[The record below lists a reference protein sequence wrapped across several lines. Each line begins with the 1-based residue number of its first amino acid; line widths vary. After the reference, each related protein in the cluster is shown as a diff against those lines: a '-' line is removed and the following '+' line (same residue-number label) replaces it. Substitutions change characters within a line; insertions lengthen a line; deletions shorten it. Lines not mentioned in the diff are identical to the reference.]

1 MSRRR
6 ARELAFK
13 ALFQIDQSNSSSD
26 AAFHYL
32 LEQTHLS
39 EKEAAFAWELITNT
53 LNNLD
58 DIDSKICKYT
68 QENALERMPA
78 VDKAILRLGA
88 YEVAYAPGM
97 EPVIAIDEAIE
108 LAKIYGDNSAPGF
121 VNALLDRI
129 KEEHGI

>member
-1 MSRRR
+1 
-6 ARELAFK
+6 
-13 ALFQIDQSNSSSD
+13 
-26 AAFHYL
+26 
-32 LEQTHLS
+32 
-39 EKEAAFAWELITNT
+39 
-53 LNNLD
+53 
-58 DIDSKICKYT
+58 
-68 QENALERMPA
+68 MPA

-108 LAKIYGDNSAPGF
+108 LAKIYGDDSAPGF